1 MRRKTVVLL
10 GLVAFIAF
18 LSGGWL
24 LQRGGTRAGNIY
36 QQARMFESV
45 VAYVADYYVD
55 SLGEGEVYDMAID
68 GLLRELGDPYTT
80 FLRPDDFERL
90 RISTTGNY
98 GGLGIRIEVSDGW
111 ITVVT
116 PLPGTPAERAGVQA
130 GDRIIEVDGES
141 THEWAIDRAV
151 GELRGPAGEPVD
163 ITIARPGIPEPLE
176 FTIERARVHVKSV
189 QYGTVLPG
197 GIGYVQLATVSE
209 ASARELA
216 EEIERLRG
224 EGATSLIL
232 DLRNNPGGL
241 LNEGVAVTDLFLDKG
256 QVVVETRGR
265 ARGASGVHRAARDQQ
280 WADMPLVVLVN
291 QNSAS
296 AAEIIAGA
304 LQDHDRGLILGAT
317 TFGKGLV
324 QTVFELG
331 PGPQALKITT
341 GRWYT
346 PSGRVLER
354 PDQQDR
360 TRIAAVVAPD
370 EEPITAVTAPEPP
383 DSLRFYTD
391 GGRAV
396 YGGGGIRPDLV
407 VALDGLNE
415 AGQRFAR
422 ALGRRIPD
430 YRSALTTYAL
440 EIKGEGKIKDPD
452 FLVTRAMRTELVQQL
467 EERGIDLADSVWAG
481 AAELLDLQIG
491 YEVTRYVFG
500 RAAEIRRQMQ
510 RDAQVKQ
517 AIALLR
523 QATTPNELLTLA
535 MRAQEDS
542 SRN

>member
-10 GLVAFIAF
+10 GLVGFIAF

-24 LQRGGTRAGNIY
+24 LQRGGTRSGNIY

-55 SLGEGEVYDMAID
+55 SLGEGQVYDMAID

-80 FLRPDDFERL
+80 FLRPEDFERL

-151 GELRGPAGEPVD
+151 SELRGPAGEPVD

-241 LNEGVAVTDLFLDKG
+241 LNEGVAVTDLFLDRG

-265 ARGASGVHRAARDQQ
+265 APGASAVHRASRDQR

-346 PSGRVLER
+346 PTGRVLER
-354 PDQQDR
+354 PDHQDR
-360 TRIAAVVAPD
+360 TRIAAVVAAD
-370 EEPITAVTAPEPP
+370 EEPIAAVTAPEPP

-391 GGRAV
+391 GGRVV

-407 VALDGLNE
+407 VALDGLSE
-415 AGQRFAR
+415 AEQGFAR

-440 EIKGEGKIKDPD
+440 EIKGEGRIKDPD
-452 FLVTRAMRTELVQQL
+452 FPVTPAMRTELVQRL

-500 RAAEIRRQMQ
+500 RVAEIRRQMQ

-523 QATTPNELLTLA
+523 QVTTPNELLTLA